1 MSGLVHGF
9 VLDGQGGARRIAADA
24 DVEGVRWLHFDY
36 THADTAT
43 WLDSQVPERVAAA
56 LLTMETRPRVT
67 ALDDGVLVYLRGV
80 NLNPGEQPED
90 MIAIRLWLRGN
101 QVYSTQRRSLAA
113 VRSLQES
120 FEQGEGPRTAGELL
134 ASLIDRLTWNLEEV
148 IEAIE
153 DQVAVFDRPGDASS
167 RQTRAR
173 LAALRRRAII
183 LRRYLNPQ
191 REAIIGLQA
200 DASGLLSD
208 SDKVTVREAGDRL
221 QRLLEDLDS
230 AREQATLAQEAMNAV
245 LSDQL
250 NQRMYLLAIL
260 TGIFL
265 PASFLTGLFGINV
278 AGMPGTDDPRAF
290 GYFAGA
296 VSLVMVVVAIIM
308 WRKRWL

>member
-1 MSGLVHGF
+1 MDGLVHGLA
-9 VLDGQGGARRIAADA
+9 LDGQGGATPVSVEQ
-24 DVEGVRWLHFDY
+24 DVAGVRWLHFDY
-36 THADTAT
+36 TNADTQE
-43 WLDSQVPERVAAA
+43 WLEQHLPERVAGA
-56 LLTMETRPRVT
+56 LLTLETRPRVT
-67 ALDDGVLVYLRGV
+67 ALDGGLLVYLRGV

-90 MIAIRLWLRGN
+90 MIAIRLWLRGDE
-101 QVYSTQRRSLAA
+101 VYSTQRRSLAA
-113 VRSLQES
+113 VRSLEQS
-120 FEQGEGPRTAGELL
+120 FASDEGPRTAGELL
-134 ASLIDRLTWNLEEV
+134 AALIDRLTWNLEEA

-153 DQVAVFDRPGDASS
+153 DQVAAFDVPDQGSS
-167 RQTRAR
+167 RQARER
-173 LAALRRRAII
+173 LATLRRRAII

-191 REAIIGLQA
+191 REAIIGLQS
-200 DASGLLSD
+200 DASGILCD

-230 AREQATLAQEAMNAV
+230 AREQATLAQEAMSAA

-278 AGMPGTDDPRAF
+278 GGMPGTEDPRAF
-290 GYFAGA
+290 TWFAGG